1 MKRGTDQFLVFLVAF
16 LLFVVIVGGVVKFA
30 WKDRE
35 VQKAPSPVLI
45 EGVVDDS
52 SLCGVAPITQ
62 SIENRVGS
70 KIVEMFNLQEEYNRY
85 FIVFDINDKWSVY
98 DIGNDGIIDTIDDAV
113 YPGDK
118 IDKSSSGNV
127 TNTSHSFVP
136 PELITSVDI
145 NFNEKLFWL
154 KRDSVAKTVSVK
166 SCTLNTGCKDVKIEI
181 TLLENNFKLNSVSP
195 ILAINKGQ
203 NPVLYFTYIELP
215 SYTNKIAKCNLY
227 GNDAKSCKNI
237 NSFSKLNQLNIQVN
251 SQFYPLK
258 DTGFISSRDIF
269 YYNTEKIVS
278 LWQYYDF
285 SRLISAGVI
294 TGIERTVNPVKMNLI
309 TLDLSTG
316 NKLYTIDSVMGDYLA
331 TFKSMEPIILDM
343 KLNRLIVLYGE
354 PWVVKSDL
362 YAKVLGS
369 PNGKVILNDWVP
381 YDRIED
387 IIYLAGGQFIA
398 EGKSDAYSEETPEDI
413 VLLTCSL

>member
-181 TLLENNFKLNSVSP
+181 T
-195 ILAINKGQ
+195 
-203 NPVLYFTYIELP
+203 
-215 SYTNKIAKCNLY
+215 
-227 GNDAKSCKNI
+227 
-237 NSFSKLNQLNIQVN
+237 
-251 SQFYPLK
+251 
-258 DTGFISSRDIF
+258 
-269 YYNTEKIVS
+269 
-278 LWQYYDF
+278 
-285 SRLISAGVI
+285 
-294 TGIERTVNPVKMNLI
+294 
-309 TLDLSTG
+309 
-316 NKLYTIDSVMGDYLA
+316 
-331 TFKSMEPIILDM
+331 
-343 KLNRLIVLYGE
+343 
-354 PWVVKSDL
+354 
-362 YAKVLGS
+362 
-369 PNGKVILNDWVP
+369 
-381 YDRIED
+381 
-387 IIYLAGGQFIA
+387 
-398 EGKSDAYSEETPEDI
+398 
-413 VLLTCSL
+413 